1 MIINVYDIK
10 DPNKL
15 STYLSEKV
23 NGFRIITHQE
33 NGEDVASPDT
43 GHISWTNTGLCEVVC
58 SDNIDRQLIELHIQQ
73 FKVGEL
79 NR

>member
-15 STYLSEKV
+15 ATYLSEKV
-23 NGFRIITHQE
+23 RGFRIITHQD

-43 GHISWTNTGLCEVVC
+43 GHISWDNSGLCEIHC
-58 SDNIDRQLIELHIQQ
+58 SDTLDRQIIELQVQH
-73 FKVGEL
+73 FKI
-79 NR
+79 NQ